1 MGSLRV
7 SIGSVRLDRPGMV
20 ASGIMDET
28 GASMVRML
36 RSGAGAVVSKSVGS
50 VPKPGHPNPNFTET
64 VGGCVNAM
72 GLPNP
77 GIDAFGE
84 EMRTAVSE
92 GPIVGSVFGASP
104 EEFAMLAGRM
114 EDYGACA
121 VELNLSCPHAQGYGM
136 ELGTDPKVVAGIVS
150 AVSDAVSVPVWVKLT
165 PNTHILTQIASAAE
179 SAGADAIVAIN
190 TLKAMVIVPEF
201 AKPLMSNKTCGLS
214 GRCIKPVGVRA
225 VWDLHK
231 AVSIPIVGVGGI
243 EDHRDA
249 LEYIMAGA
257 SAFQVGTGVL
267 TRGPEVFADIN
278 AGLESFMEEHG
289 YPDIRSMV
297 GVAND

>member
-1 MGSLRV
+1 
-7 SIGSVRLDRPGMV
+7 
-20 ASGIMDET
+20 
-28 GASMVRML
+28 
-36 RSGAGAVVSKSVGS
+36 
-50 VPKPGHPNPNFTET
+50 
-64 VGGCVNAM
+64 
-72 GLPNP
+72 
-77 GIDAFGE
+77 
-84 EMRTAVSE
+84 
-92 GPIVGSVFGASP
+92 
-104 EEFAMLAGRM
+104 MLAGRM

-136 ELGTDPKVVAGIVS
+136 ELGTDPKVVVGIVS

-201 AKPLMSNKTCGLS
+201 AKP
-214 GRCIKPVGVRA
+214 
-225 VWDLHK
+225 

-278 AGLESFMEEHG
+278 AGLESFMEEYG

>member
-84 EMRTAVSE
+84 EMRTAVAE
-92 GPIVGSVFGASP
+92 GLTGEKAWVYARERLVAALK
-104 EEFAMLAGRM
+104 EAGR
-114 EDYGACA
+114 
-121 VELNLSCPHAQGYGM
+121 
-136 ELGTDPKVVAGIVS
+136 ELGDCAIDTALQTVY
-150 AVSDAVSVPVWVKLT
+150 DAWK
-165 PNTHILTQIASAAE
+165 
-179 SAGADAIVAIN
+179 
-190 TLKAMVIVPEF
+190 
-201 AKPLMSNKTCGLS
+201 
-214 GRCIKPVGVRA
+214 
-225 VWDLHK
+225 
-231 AVSIPIVGVGGI
+231 
-243 EDHRDA
+243 HRGEA
-249 LEYIMAGA
+249 
-257 SAFQVGTGVL
+257 
-267 TRGPEVFADIN
+267 
-278 AGLESFMEEHG
+278 
-289 YPDIRSMV
+289 
-297 GVAND
+297 